1 MSVIQVEIVTPL
13 AVAYKGEATEVDVPG
28 FLGEFGALAGHAQL
42 LTLTRPGVVT
52 IQTANGTERLLA
64 GTGFA
69 EVGPFGL
76 TLLVDLCEPVEG
88 IDRTQAQADLTAAEA
103 VLESADPFSDEYA
116 IARKR
121 HELAQARLSA

>member
-1 MSVIQVEIVTPL
+1 MSVIQVEIVTPS
-13 AVAYKGEATEVDVPG
+13 AVAYKGEAQEVDVPG
-28 FLGEFGALAGHAQL
+28 YLGEFGALAGHAQL

-52 IQTANGTERLLA
+52 IQNAQGVERLLT

-69 EVGPFGL
+69 EVGPFGI
-76 TLLVDLCEPVEG
+76 TLLVDLCEPVDG
-88 IDRTQAQADLTAAEA
+88 IDKAKAQADQRAAEA

-121 HELAQARLSA
+121 LDLALARLSA